1 MVRLLVLLVLLLPA
15 PALAMRGPRLDV
27 RVQSLP
33 GTLRSGETVVLSW
46 DALPDDVEQI
56 ELLLS
61 LDDGR
66 RFTTRISPELDGR
79 TTTWRWCVPA
89 IDAARARLVIRA
101 WGTRGE
107 RHGVPSVAFRIEP
120 GEADAPEEAFLWMSF
135 SDRDGGD
142 RAGNAMASGTHLG
155 TRIEHPAL
163 SSAPFAPLVHR
174 DRVERWEPPDSAV
187 PPESPPPTL
196 FSPSRHLPLRN

>member
-1 MVRLLVLLVLLLPA
+1 MLLVLLLPA

-33 GTLRSGETVVLSW
+33 GTLRGGETVVLSW

-79 TTTWRWCVPA
+79 STTWRWRVPA
-89 IDAARARLVIRA
+89 IEAARARLVIRA
-101 WGTRGE
+101 WGARGE

-120 GEADAPEEAFLWMSF
+120 GEADAPDEAFLWMSF
-135 SDRDGGD
+135 GDRDGGD
-142 RAGNAMASGTHLG
+142 RADGAMTSGTHLG
-155 TRIEHPAL
+155 AGTELPAL
-163 SSAPFAPLVHR
+163 SSSPLAPPVPR
-174 DRVERWEPPDSAV
+174 DRVERREPPDALV

-196 FSPSRHLPLRN
+196 VSPSRRLPLRN